1 MKSFKAMILAAGLAT
16 RLRPLTLSRPKVLV
30 PIQNRP
36 LLLWLVEYLYSAG
49 AEEVI
54 VNAYHLSEQL
64 VDYVER
70 EDFPIPV
77 SVRVEK
83 TLLGTGGGI
92 RNVADFWDERSFV
105 VINGDILS
113 SIDLREV
120 VNNHDRSGSAVTL
133 VLKNEP
139 RFNRVQVADDGSILS
154 FSGRFEEGLAFT
166 GIHVLNPE
174 VLAVIPPGIPTS
186 IIDSY
191 LQLISTGEK
200 VMAHVVEEQYW
211 RELGSLEGYLQLH
224 QELFQMERAPFQRLQ
239 VGGKAVVH
247 ESTRLGTGT
256 RFAGMVCIGADCQ
269 LEREVRI
276 QGSVIWN
283 QVQVRAGCSIRGS
296 IIGDGVAVTES
307 LVGEVVGTEGRVQ
320 LTGDRGD

>member
-1 MKSFKAMILAAGLAT
+1 MILAAGLAT
-16 RLRPLTLSRPKVLV
+16 RLRPLTLSRPKILV

-36 LLLWLVEYLYSAG
+36 LLLWLVEYLCSAG

-77 SVRVEK
+77 SVRVEE

-92 RNVADFWDERSFV
+92 SNVADFWDERSFV
-105 VINGDILS
+105 VINGDILT
-113 SIDLREV
+113 SIDLREIV
-120 VNNHDRSGSAVTL
+120 SNHERSGAAVTL
-133 VLKNEP
+133 VLKDEP
-139 RFNRVQVADDGSILS
+139 RFNRVQVADDGSIHS
-154 FSGRFEEGLAFT
+154 FSGGPKKGLAFT
-166 GIHVLNPE
+166 GIQIIDPK
-174 VLAVIPPGIPTS
+174 VLAAIPPDIPTS
-186 IIDSY
+186 VIDCY

-211 RELGSLEGYLQLH
+211 RELGSLEGYLQVH
-224 QELFQMERAPFQRLQ
+224 QELFQMESAPFQRIQ
-239 VGGKAVVH
+239 GDGKPVVH
-247 ESTRLGTGT
+247 ESARLGPGT
-256 RFAGMVCIGADCQ
+256 RFAGMVCVGADCQ
-269 LEREVRI
+269 LEREVLI

-296 IIGDGVAVTES
+296 IIGDGVEVAES
-307 LVGEVVGTEGRVQ
+307 LEGEVVGTEGRVK
-320 LTGDRGD
+320 LAASKGHGA